1 MNSNL
6 ASSIEILA
14 QAEGGG
20 GSGTQTMVM
29 LVLMFVM
36 FYFILIRP
44 QKKRQKELDAKIK
57 SLKTGMK
64 VVTIGGINGIVS
76 NVKERTLVVKV
87 ADNVKI
93 EFEKS
98 AVATVVNKDD
108 KKPADDVKSLEDK
121 K

>member
-6 ASSIEILA
+6 ATSLELLA
-14 QAEGGG
+14 QGGG
-20 GSGTQTMVM
+20 QGGNPTSTIIMM
-29 LVLMFVM
+29 VLMFVM

-44 QKKRQKELDAKIK
+44 QRKRQKELQAKVEA
-57 SLKTGMK
+57 LKVGNK
-64 VVTIGGINGIVS
+64 VVTIGGMHGIVA

-98 AVATVVNKDD
+98 AIATVVSKDD
-108 KKPADDVKSLEDK
+108 KKADSAKPEK